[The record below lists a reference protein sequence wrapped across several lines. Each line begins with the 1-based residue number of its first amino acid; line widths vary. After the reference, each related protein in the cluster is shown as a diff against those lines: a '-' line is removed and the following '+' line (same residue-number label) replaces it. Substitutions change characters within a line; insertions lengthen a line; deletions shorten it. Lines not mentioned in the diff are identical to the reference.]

1 MPTFEEQAVTLWTS
15 YVEQSNVPGLND
27 EDLLELQ
34 DEYDKDY
41 EALMLAFSHPPGK
54 PKRPR

>member
-1 MPTFEEQAVTLWTS
+1 MPTFEEQAVSLWTS
-15 YVEQSNVPGLND
+15 YVEQSNVPNLKD
-27 EDLLELQ
+27 EELLELQ
-34 DEYDKDY
+34 DQYDEDY